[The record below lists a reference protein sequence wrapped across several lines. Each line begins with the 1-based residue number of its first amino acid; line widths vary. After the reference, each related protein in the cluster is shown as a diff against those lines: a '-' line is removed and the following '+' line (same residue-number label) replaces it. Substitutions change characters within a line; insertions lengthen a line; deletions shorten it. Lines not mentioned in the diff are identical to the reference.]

1 MTQQQWN
8 SFCNFRDQYKA
19 LCHQWANLAPLMAP
33 VQRQLLHDVDAGC
46 PFETSVVYNMALDDV
61 TSQDEIKL
69 IVIGDNPG
77 KEEQLAKNNRYLVGS
92 SGRNAEGFFRRN
104 PELAID
110 FRRNAIIMNKTPIH
124 TAKTR
129 QLLEMAKKAGPDAE
143 RLLQESQRECARL
156 VARLHQDL
164 GPTAELWLV
173 GHSELKPRGIFQEY
187 KAVLTQS
194 YGDSSDWNRVFV
206 YNHFSMS
213 SFISDYNKFHREHPD
228 MSLKDSLVQI
238 GTNRRLEVFGR

>member
-1 MTQQQWN
+1 MTDMQWN
-8 SFCNFRDQYKA
+8 SFCNFRDEYRN
-19 LCHQWANLAPLMAP
+19 LCIQWSNLAPKMIP
-33 VQRQLLHDVDAGC
+33 IQRELLKHADENC
-46 PFETSVVYNMALDDV
+46 PLETSVVYNRALDEV
-61 TSQDEIKL
+61 TRADEIKL

-104 PELAID
+104 PELGID
-110 FRRNAIIMNKTPIH
+110 FRKNAIIMNKTPIH

-129 QLLEMAKKAGPDAE
+129 QLQELAKSAGPEIA
-143 RLLQESQRECARL
+143 LLLEESQRECARL
-156 VARLHQDL
+156 VACLHQEL

-173 GHSELKPRGIFQEY
+173 GHSELKARGIFQEY
-187 KAVLTQS
+187 KSILAQS
-194 YGDSSDWNRVFV
+194 YGDSSAWERVFV

-228 MSLKDSLVQI
+228 MPLKESLVQI
-238 GTNRRLEVFGR
+238 GTGRRLEIFGK